1 MNREMKVLAIVF
13 GSLFVLLVIAGIGVA
28 YAISRAS
35 AGIARDDDPAAMRRT
50 AAKIAT
56 FDVPRGYRIATATD
70 FGVQQSITLEGE
82 GRRHL
87 GFMIQVQGTTLPSDP
102 KTNAASMRFALG
114 LAARVMRCEPHE
126 TLDQIRAKGNVVDF
140 EAMAC
145 DGTTSLRMET
155 GSMRVG
161 PHAVT
166 IIATGRGGRFDRDAL
181 VALVR
186 SMR

>member
-1 MNREMKVLAIVF
+1 MNREMKVIAIVF
-13 GSLFVLLVIAGIGVA
+13 GSLFVLLVITGIGVA

-70 FGVQQSITLEGE
+70 FGVQQTITLEGE

-114 LAARVMRCEPHE
+114 LAARVMRCEPRE
-126 TLDQIRAKGNVVDF
+126 TLDEIRAKGAVVEF

-155 GSMRVG
+155 GSMPVG
-161 PHAVT
+161 QHAVT

>member
-1 MNREMKVLAIVF
+1 MKVVAIVF

-28 YAISRAS
+28 YALSRAS
-35 AGIARDDDPAAMRRT
+35 MGITRNDDPAAKRAT

-70 FGVQQSITLEGE
+70 FGLQQSVTLERE
-82 GRRHL
+82 DRRHD
-87 GFMIQVQGTTLPSDP
+87 GFNIRLQGTTLPSDP

-114 LAARVMRCEPHE
+114 LAARVVRCEPHE
-126 TLDQIRAKGNVVDF
+126 TTDEIRANGNVVVL
-140 EAMAC
+140 ESIAC

-155 GSMRVG
+155 GTMRIG
-161 PHAVT
+161 TRTVT
-166 IIATGRGGRFDRDAL
+166 IIASGLSGAFDRDAL

>member
-1 MNREMKVLAIVF
+1 MKVVAIVF

-28 YAISRAS
+28 YAISRTS
-35 AGIARDDDPAAMRRT
+35 AGIARLDDPAAMRAT

-70 FGVQQSITLEGE
+70 FGVQQSVTLERADSARDGL
-82 GRRHL
+82 R
-87 GFMIQVQGTTLPSDP
+87 IQLQGTTLPSDP
-102 KTNAASMRFALG
+102 KTNTASMRFALG

-126 TLDQIRAKGNVVDF
+126 NVDRIRAKANVVAF
-140 EAMAC
+140 AAMAC

-155 GSMRVG
+155 GAMRLG
-161 PHAVT
+161 SRTVT
-166 IIATGRGGRFDRDAL
+166 IMATGRRGAFDRNAL

-186 SMR
+186 SLR

>member
-1 MNREMKVLAIVF
+1 VNREMKVVTIVF
-13 GSLFVLLVIAGIGVA
+13 GSLFALLVIVGIGVA

-35 AGIARDDDPAAMRRT
+35 AGIAVTEDPAAMRRT
-50 AAKIAT
+50 AAKIAR

-70 FGVQQSITLEGE
+70 FGVQQSITLEGA
-82 GRRHL
+82 GRRHPS
-87 GFMIQVQGTTLPSDP
+87 FMIQMQGTTLPSDP

-114 LAARVMRCEPHE
+114 LAARVMRCEPHD
-126 TLDQIRAKGNVVDF
+126 TLDEIRANGNDVVF

-145 DGTTSLRMET
+145 EGIRSLRMET

-161 PHAVT
+161 PHTVT
-166 IIATGRGGRFDRDAL
+166 IMATGRDGRFDRDAL
-181 VALVR
+181 VALVG